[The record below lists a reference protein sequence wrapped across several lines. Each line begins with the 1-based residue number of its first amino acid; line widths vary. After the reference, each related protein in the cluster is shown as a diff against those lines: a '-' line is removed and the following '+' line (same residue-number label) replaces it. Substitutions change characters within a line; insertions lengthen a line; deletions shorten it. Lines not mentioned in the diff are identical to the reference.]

1 MCIGFATLYKYAQIE
16 EKWTLRIAKRIKEMG
31 SVEDIIVGQPLLIW
45 SAYTY
50 NASLGNTPAL
60 WICLLIEEFR
70 CEVRHVCLFGV
81 NGYSTLFPNHKF
93 SLRKLKSTGRN
104 ILEKFTKLIKP

>member
-16 EKWTLRIAKRIKEMG
+16 EKWTLRIAKRIKQME
-31 SVEDIIVGQPLLIW
+31 SVEDVVVGQPLLIW

-50 NASLGNTPAL
+50 NASLGNTPTL

-70 CEVRHVCLFGV
+70 YEIRHVCRFGA
-81 NGYSTLFPNHKF
+81 NGYSALFPNHKF
-93 SLRKLKSTGRN
+93 SIRKLKSTGRS
-104 ILEKFTKLIKP
+104 IFEKLIKIIKK